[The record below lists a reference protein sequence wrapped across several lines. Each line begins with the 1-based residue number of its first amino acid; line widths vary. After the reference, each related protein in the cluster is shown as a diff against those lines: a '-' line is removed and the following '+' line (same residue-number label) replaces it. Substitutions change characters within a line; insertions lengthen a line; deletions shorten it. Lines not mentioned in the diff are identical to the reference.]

1 MLLKGNVIFHEGLKV
16 LPLPYHVVH
25 GLLTMLE
32 MVPRVALQ
40 LVAQSPEQAIAVKTE
55 MLGKIFQKPTEFV

>member
-1 MLLKGNVIFHEGLKV
+1 MLLKGNVVFHEGLKI

-25 GLLTMLE
+25 GLLAVLQ

-40 LVAQSPEQAIAVKTE
+40 LVAQSSEQAIAVKTK
-55 MLGKIFQKPTEFV
+55 MLVKIFQKPTEFI